1 MAPIAEPRAELAP
14 LPKADGSATYSYS
27 GYTVTGAVNGPIE
40 AQRRD
45 ENPFEALIDV
55 NVRPAAGV
63 GADEGIWRDTGT
75 AERLLESILQRALR
89 QLIPIRNFPRSM
101 IQITLQVTETPE
113 NAYANTKVV
122 QAQLNL
128 AIIPALL
135 HAAILSL
142 LTAAIP
148 LKTIA
153 TAVTLAVPSDGGDG
167 SSSSN
172 SIVVDPSAR
181 EADTARS
188 LHVLGYTADNEL
200 LLAESQGAFSV
211 DEWEAVLQTGQQA
224 CCRAARLEL
233 GEDTAMADG
242 GLEAPSIRAF
252 VRSVMETKIAE
263 DFAWK

>member
-63 GADEGIWRDTGT
+63 GGT

-89 QLIPIRNFPRSM
+89 QLIPVRNFPRSM

-153 TAVTLAVPSDGGDG
+153 TAVTLAVPSDDGGGSG
-167 SSSSN
+167 SSSN
-172 SIVVDPSAR
+172 IVVDPSAR

-224 CCRAARLEL
+224 CCRAARQEL

>member
-63 GADEGIWRDTGT
+63 GGT

>member
-63 GADEGIWRDTGT
+63 GGT

-122 QAQLNL
+122 QAQL
-128 AIIPALL
+128 
-135 HAAILSL
+135 
-142 LTAAIP
+142 
-148 LKTIA
+148 
-153 TAVTLAVPSDGGDG
+153 
-167 SSSSN
+167 
-172 SIVVDPSAR
+172 
-181 EADTARS
+181 
-188 LHVLGYTADNEL
+188 
-200 LLAESQGAFSV
+200 
-211 DEWEAVLQTGQQA
+211 
-224 CCRAARLEL
+224 
-233 GEDTAMADG
+233 
-242 GLEAPSIRAF
+242 
-252 VRSVMETKIAE
+252 
-263 DFAWK
+263 

>member
-142 LTAAIP
+142 LTAVIP

-153 TAVTLAVPSDGGDG
+153 TAVTLAVPSDDGDG
-167 SSSSN
+167 SSSN
-172 SIVVDPSAR
+172 IVVDPSAR

-224 CCRAARLEL
+224 CCRAVRQEL

-252 VRSVMETKIAE
+252 VRSVMENKVAE

>member
-63 GADEGIWRDTGT
+63 GGT

-153 TAVTLAVPSDGGDG
+153 TAVTLAVPSDDGDG
-167 SSSSN
+167 SSS